1 MTLVHVLILP
11 RMTRT
16 AFSPESIQSLCPL
29 WHISQTAIKK
39 LLIPTDV
46 QIGSADRVRLVKR
59 VEWLRARSQWRCDVN
74 MM

>member
-46 QIGSADRVRLVKR
+46 QIGLLTGSGWSNELNGCAHAHNGAV
-59 VEWLRARSQWRCDVN
+59 
-74 MM
+74 M